1 MGTTKVNEPSAAGAP
16 APSAKGEMS
25 QPDEGRAGPPRAA
38 QREGQK
44 PSPPALEW
52 EHFVERMA
60 ATHPNI
66 ASFLER
72 GRLVEMESDEIV
84 LGYAKTESVARA
96 MLEKE
101 DNLRVIRAVAEELA
115 GRPVTV
121 RIAELT
127 ESAPAG
133 PTMAEARAARRQE
146 ETTLLF
152 ERTRAHPLVKEA
164 LALFGADVVEVRR
177 LGVEKEAQV

>member
-1 MGTTKVNEPSAAGAP
+1 MVLVKEETIQQEGH
-16 APSAKGEMS
+16 GES
-25 QPDEGRAGPPRAA
+25 QRVDIPEGR
-38 QREGQK
+38 Q
-44 PSPPALEW
+44 PSPLTLEW
-52 EHFVERMA
+52 EQFVDRIA
-60 ATHPNI
+60 ATHPSI

-72 GRLVEMESDEIV
+72 GRLVEMEHDEIV

-96 MLEKE
+96 MMEKE
-101 DNLRVIRAVAEELA
+101 DNLRVMQSVGEELA

-133 PTMAEARAARRQE
+133 PTMAEARAARQRE
-146 ETTLLF
+146 EQTLLF

-164 LALFGADVVEVRR
+164 LALFGADLVEVRR
-177 LGVEKEAQV
+177 LGSEKEAQV